1 MLSIAID
8 RVHARY
14 RLPPAA
20 LREQARL
27 KRIVDAAFERTLET
41 ALEEHGIGRESYVCI
56 RDVHAVVNMRLRD
69 PDAALTRGVGEA
81 IARAVRQ
88 LIDERS
94 ALVVEY
100 PSRVHALIDVASS
113 APAGDFSRSWA
124 WAQVGVWTADFP
136 LRADLTAD
144 LIVRSLA
151 KEPTCAVAVA
161 AHLARA
167 RTDRF
172 HALITRATPKSWSAL
187 AHAAIAAA
195 RGGADLPISSPVAIA
210 KTNALELVDD
220 SRVVQALAS
229 IARRAVSRSAIAHAS
244 IEQWTRAS
252 AETRRALSMLVLLE
266 SEPSAA
272 RHDDAPRL
280 VTTIE
285 QLMAL
290 SATAIPAIP
299 TAPDGERDSRD
310 RVATRENAAPQGRT
324 VQTPGDTEA
333 AESPGADAR
342 QRARTPI
349 DADGTTGP
357 MANEH
362 GSPARESADDALRA
376 GEMLPD
382 VRATVSTRHGG
393 LLYIVNVL
401 TRIDLVEAIVTDT
414 RWSSRG
420 LRWVLH
426 QLAMSLAAI
435 EADDPAALAFAG
447 LVPGSLSPAAQQE
460 PPTESE
466 RNALDTLRGTV
477 VAALGAL
484 LNQRGDDESASVERV
499 LQDVCARPARIVADP
514 GWIEVHFSAD
524 EVSLDIRRTGL
535 DRDPD
540 WVPWLGIVLRFVYA

>member
-14 RLPPAA
+14 RLPSAA

-41 ALEEHGIGRESYVCI
+41 AIEEQGIGRESYVCI
-56 RDVHAVVNMRLRD
+56 RDVHAVVNMRLRE

-88 LIDERS
+88 LIDDRS
-94 ALVVEY
+94 PLVVEY
-100 PSRVHALIDVASS
+100 PSRVHALIDLASS
-113 APAGDFSRSWA
+113 ALAGDFSRSWA

-136 LRADLTAD
+136 VRADLTAD

-161 AHLARA
+161 AHLARV
-167 RTDRF
+167 RTGAF
-172 HALITRATPKSWSAL
+172 HALITRATPKSWAAL

-195 RGGADLPISSPVAIA
+195 RGGAVLPTSSPAT
-210 KTNALELVDD
+210 KTNAQELEDD
-220 SRVVQALAS
+220 SRVVQARAS

-244 IEQWTRAS
+244 IEQWTGAS
-252 AETRRALSMLVLLE
+252 AETRRALSTLVLLE

-290 SATAIPAIP
+290 SATATPDMQ
-299 TAPDGERDSRD
+299 TAADGERDIRD
-310 RVATRENAAPQGRT
+310 RVATRENAARQGRT
-324 VQTPGDTEA
+324 AQTPADKEA
-333 AESPGADAR
+333 PDSPGVDAR

-349 DADGTTGP
+349 DADETTGP

-362 GSPARESADDALRA
+362 RAPAHKSADDALRA
-376 GEMLPD
+376 DETLPD
-382 VRATVSTRHGG
+382 VRATASTRHGG
-393 LLYIVNVL
+393 LLYIVNL
-401 TRIDLVEAIVTDT
+401 LSRINLVDCIVTDT

-426 QLAMSLAAI
+426 QLAISLAAI
-435 EADDPAALAFAG
+435 EPDDPAALAFAG

-466 RNALDTLRGTV
+466 RNALDTLRRTV
-477 VAALGAL
+477 VAALGEL
-484 LNQRGDDESASVERV
+484 LTHHGDDQNASVERV
-499 LQDVCARPARIVADP
+499 LQDVCARRARIVADP

>member
-41 ALEEHGIGRESYVCI
+41 AIEEHGIGRESYVCI
-56 RDVHAVVNMRLRD
+56 RDVHAVINMRLRD

-94 ALVVEY
+94 PLVVEY
-100 PSRVHALIDVASS
+100 PSRVHALIDLASS
-113 APAGDFSRSWA
+113 ALAGDFSRSWA

-136 LRADLTAD
+136 VRADLTAD

-161 AHLARA
+161 AHLARVRSGA
-167 RTDRF
+167 F
-172 HALITRATPKSWSAL
+172 HALITRATPKSWAAL
-187 AHAAIAAA
+187 AHGAIAAV
-195 RGGADLPISSPVAIA
+195 RDGALLPSSSPVA
-210 KTNALELVDD
+210 KTNPQELEDD

-229 IARRAVSRSAIAHAS
+229 IARGALSRSAIAHAS
-244 IEQWTRAS
+244 IEQWTGAS

-272 RHDDAPRL
+272 RRDDVSRL

-290 SATAIPAIP
+290 SASASRDIQTA
-299 TAPDGERDSRD
+299 TDGDRD
-310 RVATRENAAPQGRT
+310 RVATRENAARQGRT
-324 VQTPGDTEA
+324 ARTPGDEDA
-333 AESPGADAR
+333 ADSPGMDAR
-342 QRARTPI
+342 QRPRTPI
-349 DADGTTGP
+349 HADETTGP
-357 MANEH
+357 MANERRSSAH
-362 GSPARESADDALRA
+362 ESVDDAPRA
-376 GEMLPD
+376 GETLSD
-382 VRATVSTRHGG
+382 VRATVSTGHGG
-393 LLYIVNVL
+393 LLYIVNL
-401 TRIDLVEAIVTDT
+401 LSRINLVEGIVTDT

-435 EADDPAALAFAG
+435 EPDDAAALAFAG
-447 LVPGSLSPAAQQE
+447 LVPGSLPPAAQQE

-466 RNALDTLRGTV
+466 RNALDTLRGTAA
-477 VAALGAL
+477 AALGEL
-484 LNQRGDDESASVERV
+484 LNHQGDEQSASVERV
-499 LQDVCARPARIVADP
+499 LQHVCARPARIVADP

-540 WVPWLGIVLRFVYA
+540 WVPWLGIVLRFIYA